1 MLNKT
6 NMLQTKKQNTQNK
19 QCTTHMYKIHK
30 TNNVQQHMYKIHK
43 TNNVQH
49 TCTKYTKQTM
59 YNTHVQNTQNK
70 QCTTTHVQNKAI
82 TKLVFTTNVQNNLV
96 QGTFKVKR
104 LENQRTS
111 TGRQKPAK
119 VTRTENLSSNN
130 NYIIMQAS
138 VSSLWYKMCTQDFLT
153 NMAEYSDE

>member
-43 TNNVQH
+43 TNNVQQ

-59 YNTHVQNTQNK
+59 YNTHVQN
-70 QCTTTHVQNKAI
+70 KAM

-96 QGTFKVKR
+96 QV
-104 LENQRTS
+104 
-111 TGRQKPAK
+111 P
-119 VTRTENLSSNN
+119 
-130 NYIIMQAS
+130 
-138 VSSLWYKMCTQDFLT
+138 
-153 NMAEYSDE
+153 

>member
-19 QCTTHMYKIHK
+19 QCTTPMYKIHK

-59 YNTHVQNTQNK
+59 YNNTCTKYTKQKMYNTHVQD
-70 QCTTTHVQNKAI
+70 KAI
-82 TKLVFTTNVQNNLV
+82 TKLVFMTNV
-96 QGTFKVKR
+96 
-104 LENQRTS
+104 
-111 TGRQKPAK
+111 
-119 VTRTENLSSNN
+119 
-130 NYIIMQAS
+130 
-138 VSSLWYKMCTQDFLT
+138 
-153 NMAEYSDE
+153 